1 MSNINEIFPPR
12 RDDPVDRCHILF
24 NQLHSLLTILSML
37 SAEPDN
43 ALGWGRDEN
52 NLFCLLLG
60 MVEELADNYSR
71 HLDDMAA
78 EVRGHE

>member
-1 MSNINEIFPPR
+1 MCNSNPIFPLR

-24 NQLHSLLTILSML
+24 NQLHSLLSILILL
-37 SAEPDN
+37 SGDSDN

-60 MVEELADNYSR
+60 MVEELSDNLR
-71 HLDDMAA
+71 